1 MTDLKQ
7 SHSPLDYRVNEMS
20 IRQNS
25 NENIRNIL
33 PSPLDFSLRLK
44 SEDTHNSMA
53 VSLLS
58 PQNGI
63 GTSSAFKVVTPKGK
77 TDGKLFFFFQ
87 IS

>member
-25 NENIRNIL
+25 ML

-44 SEDTHNSMA
+44 SEDTHNSMT

-77 TDGKLFFFFQ
+77 TDGKFFFFCYFKKK